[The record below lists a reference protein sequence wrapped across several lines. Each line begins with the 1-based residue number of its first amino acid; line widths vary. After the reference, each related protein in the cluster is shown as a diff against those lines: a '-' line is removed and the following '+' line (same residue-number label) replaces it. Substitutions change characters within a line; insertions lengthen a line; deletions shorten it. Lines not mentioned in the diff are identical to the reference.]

1 MKENNRL
8 SIELSN
14 NHIAACNS
22 CYAHTHE
29 TSSLHSI
36 GEKVDRLY
44 ELQIGSMV
52 MTLCDKCLDE
62 LVEKIINRPK
72 EVQENG

>member
-8 SIELSN
+8 GIEISN
-14 NHIAACNS
+14 HHIAACNS
-22 CYAHTHE
+22 CFAHTHE

-36 GEKVDRLY
+36 GEQVERLY
-44 ELQIGSMV
+44 EVQIGSMV

-62 LVEKIINRPK
+62 LAGKIMNRPK
-72 EVQENG
+72 EV